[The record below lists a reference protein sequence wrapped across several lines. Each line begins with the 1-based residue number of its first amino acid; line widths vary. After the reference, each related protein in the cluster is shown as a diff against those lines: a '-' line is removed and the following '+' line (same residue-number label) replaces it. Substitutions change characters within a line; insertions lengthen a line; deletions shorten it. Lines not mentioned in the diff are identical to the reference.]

1 MAPFLTA
8 IGASIASSG
17 MGRSM
22 RHREYRLFSIT
33 HFISA
38 VGFWLQRVGIGW
50 LTWDLTHSGAWLG
63 IIAFAEAVPMF
74 LLTPI
79 AGSVADRV
87 DRLKM
92 FRLLNIVNTM
102 AAAVLAALTIFGLI
116 NIYWLT
122 AIAVTTGALSAMQL
136 PARMT
141 MAPGLVPRD
150 DVPAAIGFNAIL
162 FQLSA
167 FIGPAAAGLIIAS
180 LGVGYLFVANVFSYV
195 VFIVGLY
202 MITLPYG
209 GERSKRETGIFADM
223 VDGIR
228 YVSGHA
234 GIAPLILLV
243 FGAALFV
250 RPYMDMLPG
259 FADAIFDRG
268 PEGLATLV
276 AASGVGGMAAGIWL
290 AVHGKTQHM
299 TSMVLGSV
307 LVGAIALLLFASTN
321 LYWLAAFWVAVIAG
335 TSTLVSVGAQML
347 IQTSVDDHMRGRVM
361 SLYGLTWRGIPAIGA
376 LMMGGL
382 SSWAGLQA
390 PLIGGGLFCIGL
402 WAVIMP
408 RKRRLAEFFED
419 GGNDGDAGRA

>member
-1 MAPFLTA
+1 MAAILTA
-8 IGASIASSG
+8 IGASIASTG
-17 MGRSM
+17 MGRAM
-22 RHREYRLFSIT
+22 RHRDYRVFAIT
-33 HFISA
+33 HLISA

-63 IIAFAEAVPMF
+63 IIAVAEAVPIF

-79 AGSVADRV
+79 AGSLADRV

-92 FRLLNIVNTM
+92 FRGLNIASTM
-102 AAAVLAALTIFGLI
+102 VAAVLATLTIFGVI
-116 NIYWLT
+116 TIVWLT
-122 AIAVTTGALSAMQL
+122 SIAIVTGALSAMQL

-141 MAPGLVPRD
+141 MASGLVPRD

-167 FIGPAAAGLIIAS
+167 FIGPAAAGLIIVS
-180 LGVGYLFVANVFSYV
+180 LGVGYLFVANMLSYV
-195 VFIVGLY
+195 AFTVGLF

-209 GERSKRETGIFADM
+209 GKPSSHESGILTDM

-228 YVSGHA
+228 YVSRHA
-234 GIAPLILLV
+234 SIAPLLLLV

-268 PEGLATLV
+268 AQGLATLV
-276 AASGVGGMAAGIWL
+276 AASGVGGMVAGLWL

-299 TSMVLGSV
+299 TSMVFGAV
-307 LVGAIALLLFASTN
+307 LVSAVALVLFSSTD
-321 LYWLAAFWVAVIAG
+321 LYWLAAVWVAVIAG
-335 TSTLVSVGAQML
+335 TATLVTIGAQVL
-347 IQTSVDDHMRGRVM
+347 IQVAVDDRMRGRVM
-361 SLYGLTWRGIPAIGA
+361 SLYGLTWRGIPAVGA

-402 WAVIMP
+402 WAIILP
-408 RKRRLAEFFED
+408 RRRRLAKFFEQDADD
-419 GGNDGDAGRA
+419 GGAVRR

>member
-1 MAPFLTA
+1 
-8 IGASIASSG
+8 

-22 RHREYRLFSIT
+22 RHREYRVFSIT

-74 LLTPI
+74 LLTPL
-79 AGSVADRV
+79 AGSLADRV

-92 FRLLNIVNTM
+92 FRLLNIVNTI
-102 AAAVLAALTIFGLI
+102 AAAVLASLTIFGLI

-122 AIAVTTGALSAMQL
+122 AIAITTGALSAIQL

-180 LGVGYLFVANVFSYV
+180 LGVGYLFVANVLSYV
-195 VFIVGLY
+195 VFIIGLY

-234 GIAPLILLV
+234 GIAPLTTV
-243 FGAALFV
+243 
-250 RPYMDMLPG
+250 
-259 FADAIFDRG
+259 
-268 PEGLATLV
+268 
-276 AASGVGGMAAGIWL
+276 
-290 AVHGKTQHM
+290 M
-299 TSMVLGSV
+299 TSSAIMV
-307 LVGAIALLLFASTN
+307 A
-321 LYWLAAFWVAVIAG
+321 
-335 TSTLVSVGAQML
+335 
-347 IQTSVDDHMRGRVM
+347 
-361 SLYGLTWRGIPAIGA
+361 
-376 LMMGGL
+376 
-382 SSWAGLQA
+382 
-390 PLIGGGLFCIGL
+390 
-402 WAVIMP
+402 
-408 RKRRLAEFFED
+408 
-419 GGNDGDAGRA
+419 

>member
-1 MAPFLTA
+1 
-8 IGASIASSG
+8 
-17 MGRSM
+17 M

-38 VGFWLQRVGIGW
+38 VGFWLQRIGIGW

-63 IIAFAEAVPMF
+63 IIAIAEAAPMF
-74 LLTPI
+74 LLTPL
-79 AGSVADRV
+79 AGSLADRV

-92 FRLLNIVNTM
+92 FRGLNIANTIV
-102 AAAVLAALTIFGLI
+102 AAVLAVLTISGVITIYGL
-116 NIYWLT
+116 T
-122 AIAVTTGALSAMQL
+122 TIAMITGALSAMQL

-180 LGVGYLFVANVFSYV
+180 LGVGFLFVANVLSYI
-195 VFIVGLY
+195 VFIVGLF

-209 GERSKRETGIFADM
+209 TKPSGRGSGGVVSDM
-223 VDGIR
+223 LEGVR
-228 YVSGHA
+228 YVARHA
-234 GIAPLILLV
+234 SIAPLILLV

-250 RPYMDMLPG
+250 RPFMDMLPG

-268 PEGLATLV
+268 AQGLATLV
-276 AASGVGGMAAGIWL
+276 AASGVGGIAAGIWL
-290 AVHGKTQHM
+290 AAHGKTQHM
-299 TSMVLGSV
+299 ISIVLGGV
-307 LVGAIALLLFASTN
+307 LAGAVALLLFASTN
-321 LYWLAAFWVAVIAG
+321 MFWLAAFWVAVIAG
-335 TSTLVSVGAQML
+335 TSTLVSVGSQML
-347 IQTSVDDHMRGRVM
+347 IQVAVDDRMRGRVM

-390 PLIGGGLFCIGL
+390 PLIGGGLLCIGL
-402 WAVIMP
+402 WAMILP
-408 RKRRLAEFFED
+408 RKRGLASFFER
-419 GGNDGDAGRA
+419 GGNDGKSAGR